1 MESGALFNPG
11 FLGGHFLWWVGQIA
25 DDSVWRG
32 NRNSEKFE
40 KGDDVPGWG
49 RRYKVRIIGL
59 HDKDESSI
67 PSDQLP
73 WAQVMYPITA
83 GGGQAGSFQTPAL
96 KQGNF
101 VFGFFLDG
109 QDQQVPV
116 IMGILGNNEQTAL
129 QMKTGLTGGENFK
142 GTSGQA
148 NQSQDETKIAG
159 DKDLKTEQPKPGTSA
174 AKEAGGA
181 DDHQR
186 SAADEKEEEV
196 LDRKHALSSPNPE
209 CQTAMKGIRTVIEN
223 LQKKIQKFQESMRKF
238 SAGISLKIKEA
249 SKSIDKAIEDA
260 SKEISKFMKDIYS
273 KVQEWMT
280 DQYNKKLKPLLKI
293 TNPTSR
299 IKMLEATIEG
309 LKVIACL
316 FNKLAGLLAP
326 LIGAA
331 LRKRLNNQKNQSPP
345 PTPAQAALPQ
355 LNSPGSDIIPPL
367 PPDNY
372 YRPVQ
377 LCTAEELVADIL
389 SENLNEMMQSFDVA
403 VSPALYE
410 VQNSLGASGS
420 SSGEIGSTGSRTIS
434 KGITQEAVADA
445 LQSGSLVNGLS
456 ILLASALGANPNT
469 IGAATQAFQR
479 GDYGNGLV
487 SLATLAGKDAGIYAS
502 ALNSAVNSINNN
514 DIIGG
519 MTSIAGAFGVDQ
531 NILSN
536 VGGAFSAIRTGN
548 LSALTNSVGQLAG
561 VDPRILSSVQQAG
574 AAFAAGDIRGLAG
587 QVGGLAGLN
596 FDVGAAMG
604 FIASLTTLFD
614 CDSKPKCPPN
624 DTHTL
629 QEGGN
634 ANPGVET
641 PSLGN
646 VAQQAIQSFQQSA
659 SGNAA
664 SQATA
669 ASFATKFAVPTRT
682 IQPGEGGG
690 A

>member
-1 MESGALFNPG
+1 MEGGALFNPG
-11 FLGGHFLWWVGQIA
+11 FLGGHFQWWVGQIA

-40 KGDDVPGWG
+40 KSDDVPGWG

-73 WAQVMYPITA
+73 WAQVMYPITS
-83 GGGQAGSFQTPAL
+83 GGGQGGSFQTPAL

-129 QMKTGLTGGENFK
+129 QMKTGVTGGENFK
-142 GTSGQA
+142 GTSGHA

-159 DKDLKTEQPKPGTSA
+159 DKDLKTETPKPGTSA

-181 DDHQR
+181 DDLQR

-196 LDRKHALSSPNPE
+196 LDKKHALSSPDPK
-209 CQTAMKGIRTVIEN
+209 CKTAMKGIRTVIEN
-223 LQKKIQKFQESMRKF
+223 LQKKIEKFQESMRKF
-238 SAGISLKIKEA
+238 SAGVSLKIKEA
-249 SKSIDKAIEDA
+249 SKSIDNEIEKA
-260 SKEISKFMKDIYS
+260 SKKISDYMKEIYGRI
-273 KVQEWMT
+273 QEWMT
-280 DQYNKKLKPLLKI
+280 DQFNKKLKPLLKI
-293 TNPTSR
+293 SLPTSR
-299 IKMLEATIEG
+299 IKLLESMVEG
-309 LKVIACL
+309 LKLIACL

-345 PTPAQAALPQ
+345 ADTTTPQ
-355 LNSPGSDIIPPL
+355 LTSPGSDIIPPL

-377 LCTAEELVADIL
+377 LCTAEELVADVL
-389 SENLNEMMQSFDVA
+389 SGNLNEIMQTFDLA
-403 VSPALYE
+403 ISPVINEA
-410 VQNSLGASGS
+410 QNSIGSAGS
-420 SSGEIGSTGSRTIS
+420 SSGQLAAGSAGNRTIS

-456 ILLASALGANPNT
+456 ILLASAIGANPST
-469 IGAATQAFQR
+469 IGFATQAFQR
-479 GDYGNGLV
+479 GDYSGGLV
-487 SLATLAGKDAGIYAS
+487 SLASLAGKDAGIYAS
-502 ALNSAVNSINNN
+502 ALNSAVSSINSG
-514 DIIGG
+514 DLIGG

-536 VGGAFSAIRTGN
+536 VGGAFAAIRSGN
-548 LSALTNSVGQLAG
+548 ISALTNSVGQLAG

-587 QVGGLAGLN
+587 QLGGLAGLN
-596 FDVGAAMG
+596 FDIGAAMD

-614 CDSKPKCPPN
+614 CDTKPKCPPN

-629 QEGGN
+629 QEGGS
-634 ANPGVET
+634 ANPGVEK

-646 VAQQAIQSFQQSA
+646 VAQQAIKSLEQSTGAQPFNDR
-659 SGNAA
+659 GV
-664 SQATA
+664 
-669 ASFATKFAVPTRT
+669 FAVPTRT